1 VRVPEGK
8 YTVKVTADTGPLA
21 GVITGATKT
30 SFTGLSHHGPPP
42 VRTVDKVAGWVSTH
56 QSQIVLGGVVVL
68 VLGVVFTKMGRK
80 TREVEF
86 K

>member
-1 VRVPEGK
+1 MRVPEGD
-8 YTVKVTADTGPLA
+8 YTVKVAVNTGPLA
-21 GVITGATKT
+21 GVITGATKM
-30 SFTGLSHHGPPP
+30 SFTGLGHHGPPP
-42 VRTVDKVAGWVSTH
+42 VGTMDKVAGWVSTH

-80 TREVEF
+80 KREVEF